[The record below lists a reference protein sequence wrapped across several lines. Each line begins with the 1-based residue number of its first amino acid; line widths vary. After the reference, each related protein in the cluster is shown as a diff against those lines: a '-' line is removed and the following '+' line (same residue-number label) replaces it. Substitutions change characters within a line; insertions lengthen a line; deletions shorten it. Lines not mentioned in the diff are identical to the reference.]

1 MELQKFKS
9 IVVPLREKLQN
20 FARSMLNNNG
30 DAEDAVQE
38 TLLRL
43 WSKKDSLDNHPNIF
57 GYTMQILKNICID
70 KIRSEKN
77 TVSLDNVSIAEDNI
91 NPYLYTEQMDSSL
104 IIKNIIN
111 SLPEL
116 QRKII
121 WMRDVEDYELG
132 EIADIICSEVTAVR
146 VNLSRARKKV
156 RDQFL
161 IINKTIK

>member
-43 WSKKDSLDNHPNIF
+43 WSKKDSLDNHPNIS

-91 NPYLYTEQMDSSL
+91 NPYSYTEQMDSSL